1 MFEIYKINDG
11 DSIDSI
17 ANNYMVSPEYLFKL
31 NGFNCDRNIK
41 VGDRIVVPKL
51 SSNYMDYY
59 TIKEGISLDNFAK
72 ENKLDSKLVSN
83 LNGLNVYDYLYPN
96 QIVIIPKRDVN
107 FYITK
112 NNDTLGA
119 ISKLMKANL
128 GDLITQNNNIT
139 LEEGQLIV
147 YREK

>member
-11 DSIDSI
+11 DDIDSI

-31 NGFNCDRNIK
+31 NGFSYDRNMK

-51 SSNYMDYY
+51 SNNYMDYY
-59 TIKEGISLDNFAK
+59 TVKEGISLDDFAK
-72 ENKLDSKLVSN
+72 DNKIDSKLLSN

-96 QIVIIPKRDVN
+96 QIVMIPKRNVN

-112 NNDTLGA
+112 NNDKLND
-119 ISKLMKANL
+119 ISKLMKASL
-128 GDLITQNNNIT
+128 EDLITQNKNIS

-147 YREK
+147 YKEK